1 MQRTREKALP
11 HGSSVLEGRR
21 WIVVG
26 AWRRRQEV
34 WQVEVGVWAGVGAL
48 EQWGPRRSI

>member
-11 HGSSVLEGRR
+11 HGSNVLEGRR

-26 AWRRRQEV
+26 AWRRRQEG